1 MMSIHVGELKVNSI
15 FPMRSATIPHLP
27 RYYQKSAEAYLDK
40 ALNSFLICPH
50 VFEKSFK
57 RRFLRHVK
65 IRLKLDSEI
74 LDPVVEF
81 FCKIPLEIVN

>member
-40 ALNSFLICPH
+40 ALNSFLICPP
-50 VFEKSFK
+50 V
-57 RRFLRHVK
+57 
-65 IRLKLDSEI
+65 LKKASKGDFY
-74 LDPVVEF
+74 DM
-81 FCKIPLEIVN
+81 